1 MALEVIHR
9 LDIAQESRLL
19 TDAEFELRKGLKR
32 RVLGYAVIER
42 SRKRQASRITNLKEG
57 DANTRYF
64 HLRANGR
71 RRKNFIQCLCIGH
84 GWAISHQ
91 EKQDTIH
98 AHFSTIMA
106 TPPDRSKD
114 LNWDRL
120 DFPAVNLASLDDPFS
135 E

>member
-1 MALEVIHR
+1 MAQQVILQ
-9 LDIAQESRLL
+9 LDIAQESREL
-19 TDAEFELRKGLKR
+19 TEAELRIRTKLKKKI
-32 RVLGYAVIER
+32 LGWAVIER
-42 SRKRQASRITNLKEG
+42 ARKRQCARAANLKEG

-71 RRKNFIQCLCIGH
+71 RRKNFIQRLRIGH

-106 TPPDRSKD
+106 TPPDRSKV